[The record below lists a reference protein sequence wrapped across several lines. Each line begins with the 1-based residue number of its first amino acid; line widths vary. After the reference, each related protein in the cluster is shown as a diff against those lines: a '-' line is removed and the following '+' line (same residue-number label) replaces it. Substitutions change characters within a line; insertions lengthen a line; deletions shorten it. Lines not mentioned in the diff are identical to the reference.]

1 MVSEHEKLDIGTAY
15 YKDGFTDGQKQGFLD
30 GQAQGR
36 EEGREEGE
44 AHGRAQVAKNLLNHG
59 MSVAEVANMTE
70 VPIDMV
76 ESLSQS

>member
-36 EEGREEGE
+36 EEGRAE
-44 AHGRAQVAKNLLNHG
+44 VARNLLQHG
-59 MSVAEVANMTE
+59 MSVEEVAEMT
-70 VPIDMV
+70 
-76 ESLSQS
+76 SLPVDGVASILAE